1 MAETRQRGTPT
12 LARLVNGK
20 IVYSR
25 PELNGPH
32 DVEVIQ
38 ELPETSSHQ
47 RSSLGPDRRPLRQR
61 QIQQGRRRSS
71 ATPYNRSNRRNSCQD
86 ASGNFLKNLRGYCL
100 INVFLTMARSFFF
113 FF

>member
-38 ELPETSSHQ
+38 ELSETSSHQ

-86 ASGNFLKNLRGYCL
+86 ASGNF
-100 INVFLTMARSFFF
+100 
-113 FF
+113 

>member
-25 PELNGPH
+25 PELNVSH

-38 ELPETSSHQ
+38 ELSETSSHQ

-71 ATPYNRSNRRNSCQD
+71 ATPYNRSKRTDSCQD
-86 ASGNFLKNLRGYCL
+86 ASGNFLIKSKGLLFN
-100 INVFLTMARSFFF
+100 
-113 FF
+113 